1 MIPPKNSLS
10 SDRLERYGIYKRFQ
24 GITFASIEQRGLPA
38 MSGFRSFYEDVLLYR
53 DCMDEAVERG
63 EGLILSGSP
72 GTLKTTLA
80 VALLRHHISK
90 GKSGFLVD
98 MPTLLDEVM
107 GRWATDRDGCARYEE
122 RLRTTS
128 LLVLDDFGCEQI
140 RKGDTAMAK
149 VSAILSERYNRCLS
163 TILTTN
169 LSIEEL
175 AATYSERILDRLIS
189 TCVLLRADFPSLR
202 ERKPLHMYRGSL
214 PEMGRMNSLSKK
226 LR

>member
-1 MIPPKNSLS
+1 
-10 SDRLERYGIYKRFQ
+10 
-24 GITFASIEQRGLPA
+24 
-38 MSGFRSFYEDVLLYR
+38 
-53 DCMDEAVERG
+53 
-63 EGLILSGSP
+63 
-72 GTLKTTLA
+72 
-80 VALLRHHISK
+80 
-90 GKSGFLVD
+90 
-98 MPTLLDEVM
+98 
-107 GRWATDRDGCARYEE
+107 
-122 RLRTTS
+122 
-128 LLVLDDFGCEQI
+128 
-140 RKGDTAMAK
+140 MAK